1 MKRLILLCLVLVACH
16 DPSNF
21 DPDKIDIDTVI
32 EIEGPA
38 DITADGASTIKIRG
52 HIPEE
57 ADEEHKKIKFEIS
70 SGTLIDGLKSGTSLE
85 VDIDGDTTRNGR
97 NTRFAE
103 VTLKSTTNNG
113 SIIVQATITDFETR
127 KTITL
132 DRANPD
138 SVSVAT
144 SRLGIARGFSEELT
158 ITAQIHR
165 DTGIPTA
172 GVAIEFSVRR
182 ADGQVISS
190 TENFRASQTKT
201 NSLGQATVI
210 YSPGFLEFTGEVE
223 VVATLKDFPGIA
235 PAITTINI
243 Y

>member
-1 MKRLILLCLVLVACH
+1 MKRLILLFLIFVACH

-21 DPDKIDIDTVI
+21 NPDKIDIDAVI
-32 EIEGPA
+32 EIEGPTG
-38 DITADGASTIKIRG
+38 ITADGVSTIKIRG
-52 HIPEE
+52 HIPEA

-70 SGTLIDGLKSGTSLE
+70 SGTLIDGLKSGNSLE

-97 NTRFAE
+97 NTRYAE
-103 VTLKSTTNNG
+103 VTLKSTTSSG
-113 SIIVQATITDFETR
+113 SILVQATITDFETR

-132 DRANPD
+132 DRADPD
-138 SVSVAT
+138 SISVAT

-165 DTGIPTA
+165 DPGIPSA
-172 GVAIEFSVRR
+172 GAEVEFSVRR
-182 ADGQVISS
+182 AGGNVISS
-190 TENFRASQTKT
+190 TENFRAAQTKT
-201 NSLGQATVI
+201 NSLGQATII